1 MSNPSKATSKS
12 ALKDRT
18 IVQDIASILIWVVL
32 FVVAFYAII
41 LIGLGNTAF
50 IYKDV

>member
-1 MSNPSKATSKS
+1 MSNQNSGHLTPADKNRKRKHDV
-12 ALKDRT
+12 L
-18 IVQDIASILIWVVL
+18 SILIWVVL

-41 LIGLGNTAF
+41 LIGLGNSAF